1 MKTKFHWMVCLV
13 LSLSMA
19 FSSAAVPVAAMACA
33 PAFVAKTGHVITVK
47 ATSVDDTANLQC
59 AFDMAVKAGPRV
71 NVRLLKG
78 TYHTGQIV
86 VNNFH
91 GTFTGAGLNKTL
103 VTNLPNLYVTP
114 VDVIFNPPS
123 VGNPWPSLISFVEGD
138 FTISDLAIHIQG
150 ENTTQGWS
158 IFGISPPIIE
168 LAQAVLIIGD
178 QANARIERVL
188 VEGQAMQNSLLG
200 YNLINGIC
208 YEGFFGEPPARIS
221 GVFAI
226 SDSIFR
232 TVGSANCITSL
243 SEASVLVT
251 RNTYGNVLDSLDGGD
266 LINSNLEFSHNKVD
280 AVIGMDLYN
289 GFTPEDTGTSYLI
302 KYNIFRGAEG
312 IFFEPIFGAGN
323 KCLIIGN
330 NVQDITDIGIYLGS
344 GTKGCLVIGDRHKT
358 NVLDEG
364 TDNILIRVN
373 KMGSGVGPAIQSLSK
388 LRK

>member
-1 MKTKFHWMVCLV
+1 
-13 LSLSMA
+13 
-19 FSSAAVPVAAMACA
+19 
-33 PAFVAKTGHVITVK
+33 
-47 ATSVDDTANLQC
+47 
-59 AFDMAVKAGPRV
+59 
-71 NVRLLKG
+71 
-78 TYHTGQIV
+78 
-86 VNNFH
+86 
-91 GTFTGAGLNKTL
+91 

-123 VGNPWPSLISFVEGD
+123 AGNPWPSLISFVEGD

-302 KYNIFRGAEG
+302 KNNIFRGAEG

-330 NVQDITDIGIYLGS
+330 NVQDITDIGIYLGF